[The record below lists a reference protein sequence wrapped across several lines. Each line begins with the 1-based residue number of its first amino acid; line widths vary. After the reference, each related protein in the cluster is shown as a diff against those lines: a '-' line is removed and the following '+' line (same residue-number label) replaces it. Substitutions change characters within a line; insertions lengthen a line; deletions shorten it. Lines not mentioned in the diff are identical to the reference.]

1 MNDHDP
7 GEQPTLASREVP
19 AAITDPDAVSRALGV
34 QVHLIRTQFVRER
47 LASGQCTAEHIAAML
62 EWEQHAHQNIRMNY
76 ASAMYWH
83 GRLSPF
89 DRHCISLEMQDGF
102 HLSPE
107 HYDAAKHLHDECHEL
122 WRLQRYEDRDAAHA
136 AIETLKRLG
145 ERLRAE
151 IQRVRTGPDRSAA
164 GLIGALLRTP
174 KAPEPDPTFPP
185 MTPEAREAMVAAVRS
200 EWEAALA
207 ARDGLRQTCED
218 LQYRQC
224 SWEDRRATV
233 DPTRVLLGSQV
244 DRAVSEIDQFLAGAY
259 ELLAHVWQAVADA
272 RSAVDSLNEALAAGP
287 TP

>member
-7 GEQPTLASREVP
+7 GEQPTLTSREVP

-76 ASAMYWH
+76 ASAMYSH

-122 WRLQRYEDRDAAHA
+122 WRLQRDEDRDAAHA

-151 IQRVRTGPDRSAA
+151 IQARAHGAGPQRRGPDRGSPAHSEGARA
-164 GLIGALLRTP
+164 GSDVSPDGARSP
-174 KAPEPDPTFPP
+174 RGYGGGDPFG
-185 MTPEAREAMVAAVRS
+185 MGSRSGGARRS
-200 EWEAALA
+200 PA
-207 ARDGLRQTCED
+207 D
-218 LQYRQC
+218 LQRF
-224 SWEDRRATV
+224 AVPPTV
-233 DPTRVLLGSQV
+233 VG
-244 DRAVSEIDQFLAGAY
+244 
-259 ELLAHVWQAVADA
+259 
-272 RSAVDSLNEALAAGP
+272 GP
-287 TP
+287 PSHG